1 MDTIANLARFRE
13 PGSAQIHPVILSGGS
28 GTRLW
33 PLSRASYPKQLLS
46 LVSDRTMLQET
57 AARNLDDVGFA
68 NPLVICNEEHRFLID
83 EQLKQIGVKPQAILL
98 EPVAR
103 NTGPAIATAA
113 LWLLDKD
120 PDAMMLVQPSDHVI
134 ASLPRFRDAVRHG
147 LAAAQAGMLVTFGV
161 KPTRPD
167 TGYGYI
173 QGGDVV
179 NGMEEVLEVERFV
192 EKPDQQTAQRFV
204 DSGIFYWNSGIFLL
218 GARAFLD
225 DLARLNPAMLEAC
238 ERAIRAGKQD
248 LEFFRLDSA
257 SFGEAPSIA
266 VDRAVMERTD
276 RAAVVPVDMTWSDV
290 GSWNALREISQPDD
304 DGNVLRGD
312 IVASRVR
319 DSYIRTDGRL
329 VAAIGIENVVV
340 VATDDAV
347 LVADAGTASELSGV
361 VEMLRQR
368 NRPEPVTHVTTYR
381 PWGYY
386 RAVDAGLRYQV
397 KRIMVKPG
405 AKLSLQKHY
414 HRAEHW
420 VVVQGTA
427 LVQRGQE
434 RMLVRENESVYIPIG
449 TEHRLENPGKL
460 PLQLIEVQSGPYL
473 GEDDIVRVEDQYGRA

>member
-1 MDTIANLARFRE
+1 
-13 PGSAQIHPVILSGGS
+13 
-28 GTRLW
+28 
-33 PLSRASYPKQLLS
+33 
-46 LVSDRTMLQET
+46 
-57 AARNLDDVGFA
+57 
-68 NPLVICNEEHRFLID
+68 VICNEEHRFLID
-83 EQLKQIGVKPQAILL
+83 EQLKQVGVKPQAILL
-98 EPVAR
+98 EPLAR
-103 NTGPAIATAA
+103 NTGPAITVAA
-113 LWLLDKD
+113 LWLLEKD
-120 PDAMMLVQPSDHVI
+120 PDALMLVQPSDHVI
-134 ASLPRFRDAVRHG
+134 ASLPRFHDAVRRG
-147 LAAAQAGMLVTFGV
+147 LAAAQDGMLVTFGV

-173 QGGDVV
+173 QGGDAV
-179 NGMEEVLEVERFV
+179 NGTSEVLAVERFV
-192 EKPDQQTAQRFV
+192 EKPDRATAQRFV
-204 DSGIFYWNSGIFLL
+204 DSGVFYWNSGIFLL

-225 DLARLNPAMLEAC
+225 DLSRLNPAMLEAC
-238 ERAIRAGKQD
+238 EKAIRAGKQD
-248 LEFFRLDSA
+248 LDFFRLDSA
-257 SFGEAPSIA
+257 AFAEAPSIA

-276 RAAVVPVDMTWSDV
+276 RAAVVPVDMAWSDV
-290 GSWNALREISQPDD
+290 GSWQSLREISQPDD

-312 IVASRVR
+312 VVTSRVR

-329 VAAIGIENVVV
+329 VAAIGVENVVV

-347 LVADAGTASELSGV
+347 LVADAETAGELSEV
-361 VEMLRQR
+361 VEALRQR
-368 NRPEPVTHVTTYR
+368 NRTEPVTHLTTYR

-386 RAVDAGLRYQV
+386 RTVDAGLRYQV

-427 LVQRGQE
+427 LVQRGQD

>member
-57 AARNLDDVGFA
+57 AARNLDDVGFTG
-68 NPLVICNEEHRFLID
+68 PLVICNEEHRFLID
-83 EQLKQIGVKPQAILL
+83 EQLKQVGVKPQAIML

-103 NTGPAIATAA
+103 NTGPAITAAA

-120 PDAMMLVQPSDHVI
+120 PDALMLVQPSDHVI
-134 ASLPRFRDAVRHG
+134 ASLPRFHDAIRNG
-147 LAAAQAGMLVTFGV
+147 LAAAQDGMLVTFGI

-173 QGGDVV
+173 QGGDAV
-179 NGMEEVLEVERFV
+179 NGTSDVLAVERFV
-192 EKPDQQTAQRFV
+192 EKPDRATAQRFV
-204 DSGIFYWNSGIFLL
+204 DSGVFYWNSGIFLL

-238 ERAIRAGKQD
+238 EKAIRAGKQD
-248 LEFFRLDSA
+248 LDFFRLDNAAFAES
-257 SFGEAPSIA
+257 PSIA

-276 RAAVVPVDMTWSDV
+276 RAAVVPVDMAWSDI

-312 IVASRVR
+312 VVTSRVR
-319 DSYIRTDGRL
+319 DSYIRTDGKL
-329 VAAIGIENVVV
+329 VAAIGVENVVV

-347 LVADAGTASELSGV
+347 LVADADTAGELSEV
-361 VEMLRQR
+361 VDLLRQR
-368 NRPEPVTHVTTYR
+368 NRSEPVTHVTTYR

-386 RAVDAGLRYQV
+386 RTVDAGLRYQV

-427 LVQRGQE
+427 LVQRGQD

>member
-13 PGSAQIHPVILSGGS
+13 SGSAQIHPVILSGGS

-33 PLSRASYPKQLLS
+33 PLSRASYPKQLLG

-57 AARNLDDVGFA
+57 AVRSLDDVGFTG
-68 NPLVICNEEHRFLID
+68 PLVICNEEHRFHID
-83 EQLKQIGVKPQAILL
+83 EQLKQVGVKPQAILL
-98 EPVAR
+98 EPLAR
-103 NTGPAIATAA
+103 NTGPAITVAA
-113 LWLLDKD
+113 LWLLERD

-134 ASLPRFRDAVRHG
+134 ASLPRFHDAVRRG
-147 LAAAQAGMLVTFGV
+147 LAAAQDGMLVTFGV

-173 QGGDVV
+173 QGGDAV
-179 NGMEEVLEVERFV
+179 NGTSEVLAVERFV
-192 EKPDQQTAQRFV
+192 EKPDRATAQRFV
-204 DSGIFYWNSGIFLL
+204 DSGVFYWNSGIFLL

-225 DLARLNPAMLEAC
+225 DLSRLNPAMLEAC
-238 ERAIRAGKQD
+238 EKAIRAGMQD
-248 LEFFRLDSA
+248 LDFFRLDSA
-257 SFGEAPSIA
+257 AFAEAPSIA

-276 RAAVVPVDMTWSDV
+276 RAAVVPVDMAWSDV
-290 GSWNALREISQPDD
+290 GSWQSLREISQPDD

-312 IVASRVR
+312 VVTSGVR

-329 VAAIGIENVVV
+329 VAAIGVENVVV

-347 LVADAGTASELSGV
+347 LVADAETAGELSEV
-361 VEMLRQR
+361 VEALRQR
-368 NRPEPVTHVTTYR
+368 NRTESLTHVTTYR

-386 RAVDAGLRYQV
+386 RTVDAGLRYQV

-427 LVQRGQE
+427 LVQRGQD

>member
-33 PLSRASYPKQLLS
+33 PLSRASYPKQLLT

-57 AARNLDDVGFA
+57 AARNLNDVGFTG
-68 NPLVICNEEHRFLID
+68 PLVICNEEHRFLID
-83 EQLKQIGVKPQAILL
+83 EQLRQVGVRPQAILL

-113 LWLLDKD
+113 LWLLERD
-120 PDAMMLVQPSDHVI
+120 PDALMLVQPSDHVI
-134 ASLPRFRDAVRHG
+134 ASLPRFHDAIRNG
-147 LAAAQAGMLVTFGV
+147 LAAAQDGMLVTFGV

-167 TGYGYI
+167 SGYGYI
-173 QGGDVV
+173 QGGDPVS
-179 NGMEEVLEVERFV
+179 GTSTVLAVERFV
-192 EKPDQQTAQRFV
+192 EKPDRATAQRFV
-204 DSGIFYWNSGIFLL
+204 DSGVFYWNSGIFLL
-218 GARAFLD
+218 SARAFLD

-238 ERAIRAGKQD
+238 EKAIRAGKQD
-248 LEFFRLDSA
+248 LDFFRLDSEA
-257 SFGEAPSIA
+257 FGEAPSIA

-276 RAAVVPVDMTWSDV
+276 RAAVVPVDMAWSDI

-312 IVASRVR
+312 VVASRVR
-319 DSYIRTDGRL
+319 DSYIRTDGKL
-329 VAAIGIENVVV
+329 VAAIGVENVVV

-347 LVADAGTASELSGV
+347 LVADADTAGELSEV

-368 NRPEPVTHVTTYR
+368 NRTEPVTHVTTYR

-386 RAVDAGLRYQV
+386 RTVDAGLRYQV

-427 LVQRGQE
+427 LVQRGQD

>member
-13 PGSAQIHPVILSGGS
+13 LGSAQIHPVILSGGS

-33 PLSRASYPKQLLS
+33 PMSRASYPKQLLS

-57 AARNLDDVGFA
+57 AARNLGDVGFTG
-68 NPLVICNEEHRFLID
+68 PLVICNEEHRFLID

-103 NTGPAIATAA
+103 NTGPAITAAA
-113 LWLLDKD
+113 LWLLER
-120 PDAMMLVQPSDHVI
+120 DADALMLVQPSDHVI
-134 ASLPRFRDAVRHG
+134 ASLPRFHDAIRHG
-147 LAAAQAGMLVTFGV
+147 LAAAQDGMLVTFGI
-161 KPTRPD
+161 KPTRAD
-167 TGYGYI
+167 SGYGYI
-173 QGGDVV
+173 QGGDQV
-179 NGMEEVLEVERFV
+179 NGSPAVLAVERFV
-192 EKPDQQTAQRFV
+192 EKPDAPTAQRFV
-204 DSGIFYWNSGIFLL
+204 DSGVYYWNSGIFLL
-218 GARAFLD
+218 SARHFLD
-225 DLARLNPAMLEAC
+225 DLARLDPAMLDAC
-238 ERAIRAGKQD
+238 ERAIRGGRQD
-248 LEFFRLDSA
+248 LDFFRLDA
-257 SFGEAPSIA
+257 AAFAEAPSVA

-276 RAAVVPVDMTWSDV
+276 NAAVVPVEMAWSDI
-290 GSWNALREISQPDD
+290 GSWRALHEISQPDD

-312 IVASRVR
+312 VVASRVR
-319 DSYIRTDGRL
+319 DSYIRSDGRL
-329 VAAIGIENVVV
+329 VAAIGVENVVV

-347 LVADAGTASELSGV
+347 LVADASAAGELSEV

-368 NRPEPVTHVTTYR
+368 NRPEPHTHVTTYR

-386 RAVDAGLRYQV
+386 RTVDAGLRYQV

-427 LVQRGQE
+427 LVQRGE
-434 RMLVRENESVYIPIG
+434 DRLLVRENESIYIPIG

-473 GEDDIVRVEDQYGRA
+473 GEDDIVRVEDQYGRV